1 MARRFGIRR
10 RLTLAILLTAL
21 IPVLVAIWLAEATVR
36 QTSARFFVPEVGARL
51 DRSLGLYQE
60 LARAVK
66 GEMKS
71 EAALIAADEALRR
84 AVVSRDENAIAR
96 ELSRLI
102 RGRPSLVSLEVRDG
116 DRVLGSAGRGRPL
129 DPKTENRFEVVRA
142 LAAGES
148 GAAHG
153 ANLDDAPHLAEEH
166 LEAPR
171 VTDDDTIAGPELV
184 AVFAAQRAR
193 FDELAEASQFIES
206 YHRIEKRRQADERS
220 YVLAFSALLGITILA
235 AVGVGSLVARDVARR
250 VVKLEQATQKVAA
263 GDLTVRVPEV
273 RDDELG
279 RLARAFNRML
289 EEVAESRARIEY
301 LQRISAWQEMARR
314 LAHEIK
320 NPLTPIQL
328 AAQEIHRRYDGRNPE
343 YQSLLDTTLEVVE
356 DEVGTLRRL
365 VTEFSDF
372 ARLPRA
378 ELERADLAEFLRE
391 LAERPLL
398 ADEQRRS
405 DPALATPDSAA
416 IEFDVP
422 AGEAPADI
430 DRQMLRRVVIN
441 LVRNAA
447 QALAGKKPSGRVV
460 VRLGREDGFWNLDVE
475 DDGPGIP
482 SELRDAIFDPYVTT
496 KTDGTGLGLAIV
508 KKIVVEHGGTIV
520 ASESNLGGARLRI
533 RLPALGSL
541 ENA

>member
-1 MARRFGIRR
+1 M
-10 RLTLAILLTAL
+10 
-21 IPVLVAIWLAEATVR
+21 
-36 QTSARFFVPEVGARL
+36 
-51 DRSLGLYQE
+51 
-60 LARAVK
+60 
-66 GEMKS
+66 
-71 EAALIAADEALRR
+71 
-84 AVVSRDENAIAR
+84 
-96 ELSRLI
+96 
-102 RGRPSLVSLEVRDG
+102 
-116 DRVLGSAGRGRPL
+116 
-129 DPKTENRFEVVRA
+129 
-142 LAAGES
+142 
-148 GAAHG
+148 
-153 ANLDDAPHLAEEH
+153 
-166 LEAPR
+166 
-171 VTDDDTIAGPELV
+171 
-184 AVFAAQRAR
+184 
-193 FDELAEASQFIES
+193 
-206 YHRIEKRRQADERS
+206 
-220 YVLAFSALLGITILA
+220 LAFSALLGITILA

-250 VVKLEQATQKVAA
+250 VVELEQATQKVAA

-328 AAQEIHRRYDGRNPE
+328 AAQEIHRRYDGKNPE

-398 ADEQRRS
+398 GDEERRS
-405 DPALATPDSAA
+405 DPALPAPDATA
-416 IEFDVP
+416 IDFDVP
-422 AGEAPADI
+422 AGEAPAEI

-441 LVRNAA
+441 LVRNSA
-447 QALAGKKPSGRVV
+447 QALADKKTKGRVV
-460 VRLGREDGFWNLDVE
+460 VRLGRDDGFWNLDVD

-482 SELRDAIFDPYVTT
+482 SELRDAVFDPYVTT

-508 KKIVVEHGGTIV
+508 KKIVVEHRGTIS
-520 ASESNLGGARLRI
+520 ASESSLGGARLRI
-533 RLPALGSL
+533 RLPALGSS
-541 ENA
+541 

>member
-51 DRSLGLYQE
+51 DRSLALYQE

-71 EAALIAADEALRR
+71 EAVLLAADDALRR
-84 AVVSRDENAIAR
+84 AVIGRDEKAIVR

-102 RGRPSLVSLEVRDG
+102 HSRPSLVSLEVRDG
-116 DRVLGSAGRGRPL
+116 ERVLGSAGRGRPL

-142 LAAGES
+142 LAAGS
-148 GAAHG
+148 HDSAHG
-153 ANLDDAPHLAEEH
+153 PDADEAAPRADEQ

-171 VTDDDTIAGPELV
+171 LTDDDTGAGPELV

-193 FDELAEASQFIES
+193 FDELGEASQFVES
-206 YHRIEKRRQADERS
+206 YHRIEKRREADEQS

-250 VVKLEQATQKVAA
+250 VVELEQATQKVAA

-328 AAQEIHRRYDGRNPE
+328 AAQEIHRRYDGKNPE

-398 ADEQRRS
+398 GDEERRS
-405 DPALATPDSAA
+405 DPALPAPDATA
-416 IEFDVP
+416 IDFDVP
-422 AGEAPADI
+422 AGEAPAEI

-441 LVRNAA
+441 LVRNSA
-447 QALAGKKPSGRVV
+447 QALADKKTKGRVV
-460 VRLGREDGFWNLDVE
+460 VRLGRDDGFWNLDVD

-482 SELRDAIFDPYVTT
+482 SELRDAVFDPYVTT

-508 KKIVVEHGGTIV
+508 KKIVVEHRGTIS
-520 ASESNLGGARLRI
+520 ASESSLGGARLRI
-533 RLPALGSL
+533 RLPALGSS
-541 ENA
+541 

>member
-71 EAALIAADEALRR
+71 EAALLAADEALRR
-84 AVVSRDENAIAR
+84 AVVSRDENAVAR

-102 RGRPSLVSLEVRDG
+102 RSRPRLVSLEVRDG
-116 DRVLGSAGRGRPL
+116 ERVLGSAGRGRPL

-142 LAAGES
+142 LAASAS
-148 GAAHG
+148 GPAHG
-153 ANLDDAPHLAEEH
+153 ANLDDAPPRPDEH

-171 VTDDDTIAGPELV
+171 VTDDDTTSGPELV

-193 FDELAEASQFIES
+193 FDELGEASQFIES
-206 YHRIEKRRQADERS
+206 YHRIEKRRAADERS

-250 VVKLEQATQKVAA
+250 VVELERATQTVAA

-289 EEVAESRARIEY
+289 GEVAESRARIEY

-328 AAQEIHRRYDGRNPE
+328 AAQEIHRRYDGSNPE

-398 ADEQRRS
+398 ADEERRS
-405 DPALATPDSAA
+405 DTALVTADSTA

-422 AGEAPADI
+422 AAEAPANI

-447 QALAGKKPSGRVV
+447 QALAGKKSSGRVV

-496 KTDGTGLGLAIV
+496 KTEGTGLGLAIV
-508 KKIVVEHGGTIV
+508 KKIVVEHGGTIA
-520 ASESNLGGARLRI
+520 ASESQLGGARLRI
-533 RLPALGSL
+533 RLPALVQRM
-541 ENA
+541 